1 MREKSVKKGWL
12 GDTASNHYRQV
23 GPRRA
28 KVAKIGLAG
37 SAVSAFFRK
46 NPGLHNHSK
55 PGLYPGN
62 IGIQSRLPMADLS
75 EAFQTALRLIAT
87 LDPNLIGIVLLSLKV
102 SLTAVV
108 IASMIGFALGGA
120 LAVYRFPGRGAVTA
134 TLSAL
139 MGLPP
144 VVAGLVVYLLLSN
157 TGPLGVLQLLY
168 TPTAMIIAQVVIV
181 TPIVGALTR
190 QACEDL
196 LEEYDEQLRSLGASS
211 AEIVWTLLWDGRY
224 RLITAVLA
232 GFGRAIAEVGAVM
245 IVGGNIDHVTRTM
258 TTAIA
263 LETSK
268 GNITLALALGIVLLV
283 IAFAVNA
290 ALLGVRRL
298 ANRLAYA

>member
-1 MREKSVKKGWL
+1 M
-12 GDTASNHYRQV
+12 T
-23 GPRRA
+23 
-28 KVAKIGLAG
+28 
-37 SAVSAFFRK
+37 
-46 NPGLHNHSK
+46 
-55 PGLYPGN
+55 
-62 IGIQSRLPMADLS
+62 DLI
-75 EAFQTALRLIAT
+75 EAFHTALRLIAT
-87 LDPNLIGIVLLSLKV
+87 LDPDLLGIVLLSLRV
-102 SLTAVV
+102 SLTAVA
-108 IASMIGFALGGA
+108 IASLIGFALGGA
-120 LAVYRFPGRGAVTA
+120 LAVYRFPGRG
-134 TLSAL
+134 TLSAILNAL

-144 VVAGLVVYLLLSN
+144 VVAGLFIYLLLSN

-211 AEIVWTLLWDGRY
+211 TAIALTLLWDGRY
-224 RLITAVLA
+224 RLMTAVLA

-268 GNITLALALGIVLLV
+268 GNIALALALGIVLLV

-290 ALLGVRRL
+290 ALMGVRRFAL
-298 ANRLAYA
+298 RLAYA